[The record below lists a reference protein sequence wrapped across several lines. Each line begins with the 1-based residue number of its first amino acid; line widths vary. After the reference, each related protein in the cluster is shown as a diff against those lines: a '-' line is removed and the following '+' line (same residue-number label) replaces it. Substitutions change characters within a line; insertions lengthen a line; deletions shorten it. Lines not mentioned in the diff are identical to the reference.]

1 MKQTTA
7 AFIKTAIADIRAQVG
22 PKRVLLALSGG
33 VDSSVCAA
41 LLHKAIGRQLT
52 CVYVNTGLMRKNE
65 TENVEQLYAKHFDID
80 LRIVDASATFL
91 KRLKGITDPER
102 KRKIIGATFIE
113 VFEKKVRELK
123 TKEGIEFLAQGT
135 IYPDVLESQAAAG
148 TGGNPA
154 TMIKSHH
161 NVGGLPER
169 MKFKLVEPLRPLYK
183 NEVRAVGAALGLPR
197 EVVWRH
203 PFPGPGLGVR
213 VVGEV
218 TKQRL
223 DTLREADAI
232 LIEELHAA
240 NLYYK
245 IWQAFCV
252 YVPVKSVGIR
262 DGKRNYADVIALRLV
277 HSTNAM
283 TAATVNLPPTL
294 LQKISTRIATEVTNI
309 SRVVL
314 DITAKPPATIEWE

>member
-1 MKQTTA
+1 MSQSA
-7 AFIKTAIADIRAQVG
+7 AFIKTAIAAIRAQVG

-52 CVYVNTGLMRKNE
+52 CVYVDTGLMRKNE
-65 TENVEQLYAKHFDID
+65 TRNVEQLYARHFDID

-91 KRLKGITDPER
+91 ARLKNITDPER

-113 VFEKKVRELK
+113 IFEKKVRQLK
-123 TKEGIEFLAQGT
+123 TAEGIEYLAQGT
-135 IYPDVLESQAAAG
+135 IYPDVLESKAAAG
-148 TGGNPA
+148 AGGNPA
-154 TMIKSHH
+154 TLIKSHH
-161 NVGGLPER
+161 NVGGLPAR
-169 MKFKLVEPLRPLYK
+169 MKFKLVEPLRTLYK
-183 NEVRAVGAALGLPR
+183 DEVRRVGAALGLPR
-197 EVVWRH
+197 EVTHRH

-213 VVGEV
+213 VLGAI

-252 YVPVKSVGIR
+252 HLPVKTVGIANHQ
-262 DGKRNYADVIALRLV
+262 RNYADVIALRLV
-277 HSTNAM
+277 NSTDAM
-283 TAATVNLPPTL
+283 TATSVFLPPAL
-294 LQKISTRIATEVTNI
+294 LQKISTRIATEVPGV

-314 DITAKPPATIEWE
+314 DITGKPPATIEWE